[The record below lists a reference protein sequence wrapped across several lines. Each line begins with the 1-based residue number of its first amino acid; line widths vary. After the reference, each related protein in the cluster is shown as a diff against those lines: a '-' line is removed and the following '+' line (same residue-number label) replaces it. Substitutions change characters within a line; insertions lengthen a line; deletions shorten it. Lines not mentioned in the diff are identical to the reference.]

1 MVNGISLTEDIIRL
15 WGENQYR
22 LVLVNC
28 MITLG
33 RVKYMDLRAI
43 SSSREQTMKSRFFV
57 SRHKDTKIFRLNAL
71 ILKQGKSVTV

>member
-15 WGENQYR
+15 CGGGNQYR

-33 RVKYMDLRAI
+33 
-43 SSSREQTMKSRFFV
+43 
-57 SRHKDTKIFRLNAL
+57 NAWDEW
-71 ILKQGKSVTV
+71 

>member
-15 WGENQYR
+15 CGENQYR

-33 RVKYMDLRAI
+33 RVKYMGLRAYI
-43 SSSREQTMKSRFFV
+43 VIPRTDDEIAFFRFTPQ
-57 SRHKDTKIFRLNAL
+57 RYENLPT
-71 ILKQGKSVTV
+71 

>member
-33 RVKYMDLRAI
+33 
-43 SSSREQTMKSRFFV
+43 
-57 SRHKDTKIFRLNAL
+57 NAWDEW
-71 ILKQGKSVTV
+71 